1 MRGGWGLAPPIA
13 TLRRV
18 TWRESTPDDPAA
30 RILLDQYFAMRAEQF
45 ERAARD
51 YHRTWPD
58 AAQFVPPRGVFLI
71 VEDENLA
78 GEPADVGCGAVRM
91 IDDGPSGPRAEL
103 KHLWV
108 QPHARRRGHGAALIA
123 ELTARAR
130 QLGALELVLDTHSS
144 LEAAGAL
151 YRALGFAPIEPYNDN
166 PNADTWLGR
175 AIATTG

>member
-1 MRGGWGLAPPIA
+1 MTI
-13 TLRRV
+13 
-18 TWRESTPDDPAA
+18 WRESSPDDPAA
-30 RILLDQYFAMRAEQF
+30 RILLEQYFAMRAEQF
-45 ERAARD
+45 ERASRD

-58 AAQFVPPRGVFLI
+58 AAQFAPPRGVFLI

-78 GEPADVGCGAVRM
+78 GEPADVGCGGIRM
-91 IDDGPSGPRAEL
+91 IDAGPVGPRAEL

-130 QLGALELVLDTHSS
+130 ERGAAELVLDTHSS

-151 YRALGFAPIEPYNDN
+151 YTALGFTPIAPYNDN
-166 PNADTWLGR
+166 PNANTWLGLEL
-175 AIATTG
+175 ATTG